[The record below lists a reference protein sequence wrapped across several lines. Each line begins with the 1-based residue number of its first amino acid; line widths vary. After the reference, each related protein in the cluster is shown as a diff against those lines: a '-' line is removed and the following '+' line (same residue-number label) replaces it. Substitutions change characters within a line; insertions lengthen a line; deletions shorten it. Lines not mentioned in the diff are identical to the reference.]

1 MLCFR
6 VAYVFGPKVKEQIH
20 DVTPTLINTRILGVL
35 RECNDIAD
43 SILRESGKMCN
54 SSLFF
59 LDFETCGSVLH
70 LRMILVAGE
79 MGKLSQMPLVLLP
92 VHFDRDPQHHVPS
105 CQHSVAIRTFVTND
119 FMTGHAAQPGLHIN
133 EQVHFFF
140 ALSFHSLFPDI
151 SIILLIF

>member
-1 MLCFR
+1 MW
-6 VAYVFGPKVKEQIH
+6 
-20 DVTPTLINTRILGVL
+20 
-35 RECNDIAD
+35 
-43 SILRESGKMCN
+43 N

-59 LDFETCGSVLH
+59 LELESFLFVLH
-70 LRMILVAGE
+70 LSTIVVAGE

-140 ALSFHSLFPDI
+140 ALSFHYIFRDI
-151 SIILLIF
+151 